1 MEHIFNY
8 LKPVLSYFETIL
20 SLFIESS
27 KVG

>member
-1 MEHIFNY
+1 MKHIFNY
-8 LKPVLSYFETIL
+8 LKPVLSYIETIL